1 MGHLSPPVTLT
12 SRLGGS
18 TRHLHSTLLLFYIV
32 RLWWAPK
39 LGQTHLIILLWSVPE
54 FLFHAFP
61 PPCFRRVETWLSL
74 TFDQGC
80 CRYLKCL
87 DLLSGHGVCL
97 YPGTPPFR
105 TRKFQLPLDEQQ
117 MQSNNVTAT
126 GTSWPDAG
134 CLSQN
139 PSTHMSWHMYTHTH
153 MYTYVYNKLVDI

>member
-39 LGQTHLIILLWSVPE
+39 LGQTHLIILLWSVPG

-61 PPCFRRVETWLSL
+61 PLCFRRVETWLSL

-80 CRYLKCL
+80 WTCL
-87 DLLSGHGVCL
+87 VAMGYVCTL
-97 YPGTPPFR
+97 GCLHSEPGSSSSRWMNNRCSQTMSPPQEPLGQMQAVSLRTPPH
-105 TRKFQLPLDEQQ
+105 TCH
-117 MQSNNVTAT
+117 
-126 GTSWPDAG
+126 GT
-134 CLSQN
+134 C
-139 PSTHMSWHMYTHTH
+139 THRHTH
-153 MYTYVYNKLVDI
+153 VHICI